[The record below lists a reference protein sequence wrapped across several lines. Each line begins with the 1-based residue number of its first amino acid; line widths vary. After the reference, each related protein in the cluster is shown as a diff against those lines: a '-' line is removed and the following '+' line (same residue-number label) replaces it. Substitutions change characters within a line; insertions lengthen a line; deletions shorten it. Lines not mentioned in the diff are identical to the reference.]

1 MKLLLDENLS
11 DRIVFRILDLYSDS
25 KHVKIAALTN
35 TDNILRKVAKNL
47 GIDLSR
53 LGRRCLTTVGRIRL
67 WALQKFSACPKES
80 HVFQAWELSKV
91 LLCLIG
97 FVILE
102 IIPNKRLRE
111 SLDPVF
117 PRDRWVGDSAGFA

>member
-25 KHVKIAALTN
+25 KHVKIVALTN

-67 WALQKFSACPKES
+67 WATPK
-80 HVFQAWELSKV
+80 V
-91 LLCLIG
+91 
-97 FVILE
+97 
-102 IIPNKRLRE
+102 
-111 SLDPVF
+111 
-117 PRDRWVGDSAGFA
+117 